1 MNIDINMQDHIKQPA
16 ILINYTGRRG
26 GGPLA
31 AYEMTKALAERG
43 NSVVAVISR
52 DIENLSCWKQ
62 LPLKRLLVIPTYSSA
77 ISFVYSHIL
86 FLLFRKYAIRERLKE
101 YDITAI
107 YCPMCTFWTRPI
119 NQLFPKAKK
128 IIACHDP
135 VPHSGEKYTIV
146 NWLCGVDR
154 AYQAADE
161 IIVHTEKFICDVEK
175 RYKKRDHVHYLPFG
189 RPDYYKKIGIKRIAV
204 RYRQDTMNFIFFGRI
219 SQYKG
224 LDLLAEA
231 YQLVS
236 ARYSRVTLTIAG
248 DGDFTPYRKRYRQL
262 HHVTVINRW
271 ICDDEVE
278 SIFTGKNLIAVLPYA
293 DATQSGVALVAM
305 NYVVPVIATDTGGLS
320 EQIEDGVTG
329 ILVPPG
335 DSRKLAEKMAMLMED
350 KRLYQKICENVKS
363 RSGQMEWK
371 DAAARLEKIVQ
382 G

>member
-135 VPHSGEKYTIV
+135 VPHS
-146 NWLCGVDR
+146 
-154 AYQAADE
+154 
-161 IIVHTEKFICDVEK
+161 
-175 RYKKRDHVHYLPFG
+175 
-189 RPDYYKKIGIKRIAV
+189 
-204 RYRQDTMNFIFFGRI
+204 
-219 SQYKG
+219 
-224 LDLLAEA
+224 
-231 YQLVS
+231 
-236 ARYSRVTLTIAG
+236 
-248 DGDFTPYRKRYRQL
+248 
-262 HHVTVINRW
+262 
-271 ICDDEVE
+271 
-278 SIFTGKNLIAVLPYA
+278 
-293 DATQSGVALVAM
+293 
-305 NYVVPVIATDTGGLS
+305 
-320 EQIEDGVTG
+320 
-329 ILVPPG
+329 
-335 DSRKLAEKMAMLMED
+335 
-350 KRLYQKICENVKS
+350 
-363 RSGQMEWK
+363 
-371 DAAARLEKIVQ
+371 
-382 G
+382 